1 MDDAPERYLSIMDA
15 AGVDVTCLN
24 CVFYGDARRGND
36 AVAEAVALH
45 PDRFV
50 GAAFVT
56 PHYPEE
62 AVVELDRAF
71 GELNMKF
78 VKVYPDYAMKLPE
91 DPSYGP
97 ILEWCSA
104 RELPVM
110 LHSTFLFEPPNADV
124 YKRYTGLHKRYPG
137 IKWVIAHAGW
147 PNPPG
152 GQAIVD
158 SVNDVPN
165 MYLETCTSFSN
176 AGTLEFI
183 VDGVGADRILF
194 GSDMTLMDARLQLGI
209 IATADIPEE
218 DKRKILGL
226 NAINLLCLDI

>member
-1 MDDAPERYLSIMDA
+1 MDDDPERYLSIMDA

-36 AVAEAVALH
+36 AVAEAVARH

-137 IKWVIAHAGW
+137 IKWVIAHGAS
-147 PNPPG
+147 
-152 GQAIVD
+152 
-158 SVNDVPN
+158 SVNPAGCEAARELPAV
-165 MYLETCTSFSN
+165 YLETCGS
-176 AGTLEFI
+176 GTANGAVEYA
-183 VDGVGADRILF
+183 VEHAGADRVLF
-194 GSDMTLMDARLQLGI
+194 GTDSPIMDGRQQ
-209 IATADIPEE
+209 IAKVVTADISDE
-218 DKRKILGL
+218 DKIKILGL
-226 NAINLLCLDI
+226 NAVELLGLDPR